1 MKLPNEEE
9 KTERKQW
16 TAYVIDNLQLYVL
29 NCEFKL
35 INQRQECMMT
45 SFLLYNK
52 ADLVISLVPG
62 DHENML

>member
-16 TAYVIDNLQLYVL
+16 IACVIDNLQFYVL

-45 SFLLYNK
+45 IYI
-52 ADLVISLVPG
+52 VQ
-62 DHENML
+62 